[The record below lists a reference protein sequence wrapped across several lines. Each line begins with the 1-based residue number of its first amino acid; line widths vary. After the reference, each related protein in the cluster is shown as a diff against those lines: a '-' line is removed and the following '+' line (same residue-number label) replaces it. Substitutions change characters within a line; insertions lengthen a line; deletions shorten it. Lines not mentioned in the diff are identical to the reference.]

1 MFASRISITNSRF
14 EFDLQARKT
23 LTKTTKR
30 YVTDATV
37 KKKSPVPFSPVYAA
51 LPTPL
56 NADGSLAS
64 ADIAHNIQKY
74 AFPFATMG
82 LHLSPFLD
90 SAFFFR
96 WAVEWSFF
104 SVGLIHVP
112 FFPFWSLPLPSL
124 PTFMMRIFANNSY
137 VLAIQVE

>member
-1 MFASRISITNSRF
+1 MFASRISMSNFCSWLV
-14 EFDLQARKT
+14 LQARKS

-30 YVTDATV
+30 HVTDATT

-74 AFPFATMG
+74 VFLFPHPQSTWPCF
-82 LHLSPFLD
+82 
-90 SAFFFR
+90 
-96 WAVEWSFF
+96 
-104 SVGLIHVP
+104 
-112 FFPFWSLPLPSL
+112 
-124 PTFMMRIFANNSY
+124 
-137 VLAIQVE
+137 